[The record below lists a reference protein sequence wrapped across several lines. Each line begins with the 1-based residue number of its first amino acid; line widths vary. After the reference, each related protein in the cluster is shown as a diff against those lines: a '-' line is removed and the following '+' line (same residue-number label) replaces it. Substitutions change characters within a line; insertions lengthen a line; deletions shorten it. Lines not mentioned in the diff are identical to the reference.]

1 MGSWPHGKTAE
12 VMGMDIAITDLAAAW
27 PFVLAIGALVGIAQ
41 SVFGLGGGV
50 IMIPFLPM
58 IFNIEPRQAIATSLL
73 TMAPVALINSVRVI
87 RRQEMDISRA
97 LRLGSFS
104 MLGSALAVQLSAY
117 VKGSYLLLGFAVAT
131 AWMAY
136 QVFFRI
142 EGNRRD
148 IANVWDFPTGLAA
161 GLTSGFTGVSGG
173 VVVVPYLNKV
183 KAVALRQIVPTSI
196 GALCL
201 TSIAGA
207 VSFAIERLRQ
217 QEGEILFSYSVVGLL
232 VLGAVLSSQ
241 VGLRLQ
247 SLVPQRIKLAV
258 LGVLLIGLSVRT
270 FFQALAAS

>member
-1 MGSWPHGKTAE
+1 
-12 VMGMDIAITDLAAAW
+12 MGMDIAITDLAAAW

>member
-1 MGSWPHGKTAE
+1 
-12 VMGMDIAITDLAAAW
+12 MGMDIAITDLAAAW

-148 IANVWDFPTGLAA
+148 ISNIWDFPTGLVA